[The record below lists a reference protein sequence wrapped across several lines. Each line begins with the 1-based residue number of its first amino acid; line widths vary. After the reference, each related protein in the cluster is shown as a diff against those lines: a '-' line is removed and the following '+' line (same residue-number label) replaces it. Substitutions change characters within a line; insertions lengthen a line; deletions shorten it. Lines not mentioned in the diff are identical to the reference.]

1 MKMRT
6 ILGLMLAVM
15 MQPVLAQKTTIGLLT
30 FEASSFE
37 DHSEAELL
45 TEKVKEIF
53 FESKRFRPIDRTR
66 YAEVNKF
73 KEEEIQKNI
82 GYINGYVAEQG
93 VKDGARSIIGGKLT
107 SLSYATTKN
116 GSIKCDLSFSITIN
130 DIETGEMLATKTFD
144 PGIISTGLSGSTRT
158 QALNNAVRSFTKKV
172 ENFIINNVPFYALIQ
187 QIEPVKKS
195 AEILIVAGENEGVS
209 KGDRFGIYEVTE
221 IDTQKGVK
229 IRKRLISKFPIKIV
243 EGDFSTAIVG
253 KGSDVL
259 LKKYNDENVTLVCQ
273 SMPKGGLSF

>member
-1 MKMRT
+1 MRT